1 MLFGN
6 LFSSDLLLLIPAF
19 FLIISIL
26 IIIVYS
32 VFVSKSSFSVFLVE
46 DVILKVSFSLF
57 LFVLTL
63 FNQVSLNWKAF
74 NFYFSWDSLSN
85 VSLIFICLL
94 LILIFISSF
103 TYFRYEEVFTF
114 EFGIL
119 SYFYLMGVYLLFLS
133 NDFFSLYLG
142 VELQSFVLYVLCSY
156 KRDAFS
162 SEAGLKYFVLGAFSS
177 GILLFGISLIYGFSG
192 STNFDDIYT
201 LFFPDV
207 SVLTS
212 NIGFLVGFIF
222 FSAGFFFKLGVFPF
236 HMWVPDVYEGSPT
249 LVTTILAVL
258 SKFVIAVAFIKI
270 YMYVFF
276 SFSFYWYRAFLFL
289 GSFSVV
295 FASIAALYQDKIK
308 RLLAYSGIAHMGY
321 VLLAASSNNV
331 EGFFAA
337 YYYLL
342 VYSFTGLG
350 IFVILLS
357 VRKYTNYLK
366 IKNLSDFSSL
376 FRNNPTIAFS
386 FSVFMFSLAGI
397 PPLAGFFSKLFVF
410 LSLIKVESYLVSAV
424 VIVTSVVSAVYY
436 LWIIKIIFFKDYEI
450 KTYYLPVNLI
460 QSNIVLSVL
469 FLNLFVFLFQNAV
482 SVWIINLIFSW
493 YF

>member
-1 MLFGN
+1 MLSNN
-6 LFSSDLLLLIPAF
+6 LFSSDLILVLPGIFLIFTLLI
-19 FLIISIL
+19 
-26 IIIVYS
+26 IVVYA
-32 VFVSKSSFSVFLVE
+32 VFASNVSFSQFLVE
-46 DVILKVSFSLF
+46 NTILKVSFCFF
-57 LFVLTL
+57 LFIFLL
-63 FNQVSLNWKAF
+63 FNQVSYEWKAF
-74 NFYFSWDSLSN
+74 NFYFSWDQLSN
-85 VSLIFICLL
+85 ISLIFVLIILL
-94 LILIFISSF
+94 MTFLSSY
-103 TYFRYEEVFTF
+103 TYFRFENIFTF

-119 SYFYLMGVYLLFLS
+119 VYFYLMGVYLLFLS

-142 VELQSFVLYVLCSY
+142 VELQSFVLYVLCAY

-177 GILLFGISLIYGFSG
+177 GILLFGISLLYGFTG
-192 STNFDDIYT
+192 STNFDDIYS
-201 LFFPDV
+201 LFYL
-207 SVLTS
+207 SSENLTS
-212 NIGFLVGFIF
+212 NIGFLIGFVF
-222 FSAGFFFKLGVFPF
+222 FSVGFFFKLGVFPF

-249 LVTTILAVL
+249 IVTVILAAV

-276 SFSFYWYRAFLFL
+276 SFSFYWYRIFLVL
-289 GSFSVV
+289 GLLSVL

-321 VLLAASSNNV
+321 VMLAVSSNSI

-342 VYSFTGLG
+342 IYSFTSLA

-357 VRKYTNYLK
+357 VRKYSDYLK
-366 IKNLSDFSSL
+366 IKNLEDFSSL
-376 FRNNPTIAFS
+376 FRNNPPIAITFS
-386 FSVFMFSLAGI
+386 LFLFSLAGI

-410 LSLIKVESYLVSAV
+410 LSLIKVGSYLSSVL

-436 LWIIKIIFFKDYEI
+436 LWIVKIIFFKDYEV
-450 KTYYLPVNLI
+450 KTYYMPINLL
-460 QSNIVLSVL
+460 QANIIISILVL
-469 FLNLFVFLFQNAV
+469 NVFIMIFQNAL
-482 SVWIINLIFSW
+482 SVWLINLIFSW

>member
-1 MLFGN
+1 MLLN
-6 LFSSDLLLLIPAF
+6 NIFSLDLLFLIPAF
-19 FLIISIL
+19 FLILSIL
-26 IIIVYS
+26 FVIVYS
-32 VFVSKSSFSVFLVE
+32 VFLANKGFSIFLVE
-46 DVILKVSFSLF
+46 DVILQISFSLSFFVF
-57 LFVLTL
+57 LIT
-63 FNQVSLNWKAF
+63 NQISLNWKAF

-85 VSLIFICLL
+85 FSLIFITLL
-94 LILIFISSF
+94 LILILISSY
-103 TYFRYEEVFTF
+103 TYFRHEEIFTF

-119 SYFYLMGVYLLFLS
+119 AYFYLIGVYLLFLS

-142 VELQSFVLYVLCSY
+142 IEMQSFVLYVLCSY

-192 STNFDDIYT
+192 STNFDDIYS
-201 LFFPDV
+201 LFFPAV
-207 SVLTS
+207 SLLSVNT
-212 NIGFLVGFIF
+212 GFLIGFIF
-222 FSAGFFFKLGVFPF
+222 FSVGFFFKLGVFPF

-249 LVTTILAVL
+249 IVTTILAVL
-258 SKFVIAVAFIKI
+258 SKFVIAIAFIKI

-276 SFSFYWYRAFLFL
+276 SFSFYWYRIFLVL
-289 GSFSVV
+289 GTFSVV

-321 VLLAASSNNV
+321 VLLAASTNNI

-350 IFVILLS
+350 IFIILLS

-366 IKNLSDFSSL
+366 IKTLSDFSSL
-376 FRNNPTIAFS
+376 FRNNPVIAFS
-386 FSVFMFSLAGI
+386 FSAFMFSLAGI

-410 LSLIKVESYLVSAV
+410 LSLIKVESYLVSSL

-436 LWIIKIIFFKDYEI
+436 LWIIKVIFFKDYEV
-450 KTYYLPVNLI
+450 KTYYAPINLI
-460 QSNIVLSVL
+460 QSNIVLFVL
-469 FLNLFVFLFQNAV
+469 ILNFFIFLFQNAL